1 MWILAVLSGFLA
13 VQGYA
18 VERYERKTVSYV
30 NFIWKA
36 TPSAREMT
44 DEQAEMLLETL
55 KKHIIDEM
63 PRFDYEPLPEELT
76 EKFVQRAGAQDSL
89 SVEGAGKLLSET
101 VAPAIVR
108 ILDLK
113 KEMKARGL
121 VSEEERRSFVVQK
134 AKELGITAEH
144 LEKVMNSA
152 YLFLPVVTHYERKV
166 KEEKGEKTVS
176 YSLKGG
182 LAWFHLEV
190 DERGGWMVP
199 LKVVEAHGVGQAEQ
213 DSIYKWRGK
222 KVKGDEYAFRQAADW
237 MAMNLAVRTA
247 ELETFRLKG
256 EVVDAGWSW
265 VEFNLGKAE
274 GLFVDQRFRVFED
287 YEEGGKVRRVKK
299 GFFFVRQVGDRI
311 SRGKVIIGSY
321 EPGMYVREFPRIG
334 IDVVPRFFIG
344 PLRVTADKP
353 AYGEKGRFE
362 LAGDTLWVPSVE
374 LAFQANSAKY
384 TDVPQ
389 LFATLGVQLGVAPME
404 AKLKLGDEKKKA
416 VGVCLGGYLGIMKK
430 YYIRRLAFVGEGRY
444 QIHRLTFSRSF
455 KDKQN
460 LSYTQEEY
468 LLSFSG
474 GLELALKEDLNFGV
488 VVGYTL
494 GKGNSWTERWTQKVK
509 EDEEE
514 KEKEET
520 HTFSGPEVDRRGA
533 FFGLHIVYSPPTL

>member
-1 MWILAVLSGFLA
+1 M
-13 VQGYA
+13 
-18 VERYERKTVSYV
+18 
-30 NFIWKA
+30 
-36 TPSAREMT
+36 PSAR
-44 DEQAEMLLETL
+44 
-55 KKHIIDEM
+55 
-63 PRFDYEPLPEELT
+63 PRT
-76 EKFVQRAGAQDSL
+76 
-89 SVEGAGKLLSET
+89 
-101 VAPAIVR
+101 
-108 ILDLK
+108 
-113 KEMKARGL
+113 
-121 VSEEERRSFVVQK
+121 
-134 AKELGITAEH
+134 
-144 LEKVMNSA
+144 
-152 YLFLPVVTHYERKV
+152 
-166 KEEKGEKTVS
+166 
-176 YSLKGG
+176 
-182 LAWFHLEV
+182 
-190 DERGGWMVP
+190 
-199 LKVVEAHGVGQAEQ
+199 
-213 DSIYKWRGK
+213 
-222 KVKGDEYAFRQAADW
+222 